1 MSGLLY
7 RKPRRHAT
15 FRQHNVLLCN
25 GELII
30 FQHSVRSRTGKQ
42 LPTIHHDRRQ
52 SLSVR
57 DCYVYSGLVTSAD
70 LLHQNRTFDSNSNS
84 NSPGC
89 RALPRI
95 FADGYTAQ
103 DEDSMTCFVLWHGAN
118 KRPGL
123 CPTATRPA
131 DANGGR
137 APRRVSPLGTTG
149 KAIVFKA
156 RSRFERDTWV
166 MSIAMEIERL
176 NLGVAEDVEFV
187 SATP

>member
-15 FRQHNVLLCN
+15 FRRYNVLLCN

-30 FQHSVRSRTGKQ
+30 FHHSARSRTGSQ
-42 LPTIHHDRRQ
+42 LPTIHHDRHQ
-52 SLSVR
+52 SLSLR
-57 DCYVYSGLVTSAD
+57 DCYVYSGLATSAD

-84 NSPGC
+84 NSPGR

-103 DEDSMTCFVLWHGAN
+103 DEDSMTCFVLWHGAR
-118 KRPGL
+118 KSTL
-123 CPTATRPA
+123 CPAAARPV
-131 DANGGR
+131 DASGGR

-156 RSRFERDTWV
+156 RSRVERDTWV
-166 MSIAMEIERL
+166 MSIALEIERL

-187 SATP
+187 P